1 MGLRQ
6 NALILLLLTA
16 LVAIAGDWSGQ
27 PQLARYWCLPGGVLL
42 LGLAYEAWMV
52 NRAAPGLELGLPPRW
67 FLGRATP
74 VVFAIT
80 HRLQRVLS
88 VELAPSAPA
97 EVALDR
103 AVAEVSVPAGAAG
116 RRSLMATARRLGRY
130 QWPASCVRVG
140 GVLGLAWWNRQ
151 LASGGQMQVVPDIL
165 RDAERA
171 IGGLARGAQPA
182 LRAGSGSEVLQLR
195 EYQPGDPPRAIDWKA
210 SARLRRLISRDFSE
224 DQHLEIIVALDAG
237 RASGLAA
244 ADTDRLALYA
254 NVAARLA
261 QRATLLDDRVGLL
274 IYADRPLVALA
285 PGHGIAAL
293 SRLRA
298 CLAEAAV
305 QAGDSNPA
313 LAAIRIRSLV
323 RQRSLIVL
331 LTDLDDA
338 SSTGQLRSAARLLLP
353 KHLPFIA
360 GVASERV
367 ATMARAPAHD
377 ELQVYRSLA
386 AQEYCQ
392 TLSRNVASLR
402 ALGAA
407 AVSAAPRELD
417 RVVLEAYLSFR
428 QRRRV

>member
-6 NALILLLLTA
+6 NALVLLLLTG

-27 PQLARYWCLPGGVLL
+27 GQLARYWCLPGALLL

-52 NRAAPGLELGLPPRW
+52 GRAAPGLALSLPRRW

-74 VVFAIT
+74 LLFEIT
-80 HRLQRVLS
+80 HRLQRALC
-88 VELAPSAPA
+88 VELAPSAPP
-97 EVALDR
+97 EVSLDR
-103 AVAEVSVPAGAAG
+103 TVASVLVPAGAAG
-116 RRSLMATARRLGRY
+116 RWKLMATARRLGRY
-130 QWPASCVRVG
+130 QWPASSTRIG

-151 LASGGQMQVVPDIL
+151 LASGGEMQVVPDIL

-171 IGGLARGAQPA
+171 SGELARGAQST
-182 LRAGSGSEVLQLR
+182 LRPGSGGEVLQLR

-224 DQHLEIIVALDAG
+224 DQHLEIVIALDAG
-237 RASGLAA
+237 RASALAA
-244 ADTDRLALYA
+244 GDTDRLALYA

-274 IYADRPLVALA
+274 IYADRPLAALS

-293 SRLRA
+293 TRLRA

-305 QAGDSNPA
+305 QPGESNPA

-338 SSTGQLRSAARLLLP
+338 SSTGELRGAARLLLP

-360 GVASERV
+360 GVASERI
-367 ATMARAPAHD
+367 AALARTPAAD

-386 AQEYCQ
+386 AQEYCK
-392 TLSRNVASLR
+392 TLARNVASLR

-417 RVVLEAYLSFR
+417 RAVLQAYLSFR

>member
-6 NALILLLLTA
+6 NALLLLLLTG
-16 LVAIAGDWSGQ
+16 LIAIAGDWSGQ
-27 PQLARYWCLPGGVLL
+27 AELARYWCLPAGLLL

-52 NRAAPGLELGLPPRW
+52 SRAAPSLTLRLPRRW
-67 FLGRATP
+67 LLGRATA
-74 VVFAIT
+74 VQFEFT
-80 HRLQRVLS
+80 HDLRRMLRI
-88 VELAPSAPA
+88 ELAPSAPP
-97 EVALDR
+97 EVSLDR
-103 AVAEVSVPAGAAG
+103 AVVTLSVPAGAAG
-116 RRSLMATARRLGRY
+116 VWTLAATARRLGRY
-130 QWPASCVRVG
+130 QWPRSRTRVG
-140 GVLGLAWWNRQ
+140 GVLGLAWWNRWQ
-151 LASGGQMQVVPDIL
+151 GSGGELQVLPDIL

-171 IGGLARGAQPA
+171 IGALARGAQPT

-195 EYQPGDPPRAIDWKA
+195 EYQSGDPPRAIDWKA

-224 DQHLEIIVALDAG
+224 DQHLEIVVALDAG

-261 QRATLLDDRVGLL
+261 QRAIMLDDRVGLL
-274 IYADRPLVALA
+274 IYADRPLVAL
-285 PGHGIAAL
+285 PPSHGVAAL
-293 SRLRA
+293 TRLRA

-305 QAGDSNPA
+305 QPGDSNPA
-313 LAAIRIRSLV
+313 LAAIRIRALV
-323 RQRSLIVL
+323 RQRSLIVM

-338 SSTGQLRSAARLLLP
+338 SSTGELRTAVRLLLP

-367 ATMARAPAHD
+367 VAMASARAQD
-377 ELQVYRSLA
+377 ELEVYCSLA
-386 AQEYCQ
+386 AQEYCN
-392 TLSRNVASLR
+392 TLARNVASLR
-402 ALGAA
+402 ALGAP

-417 RVVLEAYLSFR
+417 RAVLQAYLSFR